1 MRIKEVKSSRDE
13 HEFLTMPARLYQDL
27 PHWIRPL
34 DKDVLAV
41 FDPKQNPHF
50 ADGICARWILKDDT
64 HTVCGRIAAFIDY
77 KSASKNDQPT
87 GGVGFFECINNYE
100 AAAMLFD
107 TSKHWLATNGMQAMD
122 GPINFGERDK
132 WWGLLVDGFD
142 HEPNYCINYN
152 PPYYKTLFEKYG
164 FQTYFNQYT
173 YYRKIEG
180 GIDEGIRERAER
192 IGRSGN
198 FVFCNIEKI
207 PLEKVGHDFQ
217 EVYNHAWSS
226 YPDIVPM
233 TQRQVRMLLKQIK
246 PIMDKKLIWFGYYGE
261 RPIAFAI
268 MLPEVNQVFKYMNG
282 KLGLW
287 QKLKFF
293 WLFRRGVITKILGVA
308 FGVVPRFQRKGVE
321 SAMIDAISRMAF
333 DEQNTFGYKEIEH
346 NWVGDFNPQMMKV
359 HEMMGGTI
367 RKTHTTFRYLFDR
380 SKPFRRAPEVNS
392 TRHH

>member
-27 PHWIRPL
+27 PH
-34 DKDVLAV
+34 
-41 FDPKQNPHF
+41 DPKQNPHF

-180 GIDEGIRERAER
+180 GIDEGTDW
-192 IGRSGN
+192 
-198 FVFCNIEKI
+198 
-207 PLEKVGHDFQ
+207 P
-217 EVYNHAWSS
+217 
-226 YPDIVPM
+226 
-233 TQRQVRMLLKQIK
+233 
-246 PIMDKKLIWFGYYGE
+246 
-261 RPIAFAI
+261 
-268 MLPEVNQVFKYMNG
+268 
-282 KLGLW
+282 
-287 QKLKFF
+287 
-293 WLFRRGVITKILGVA
+293 
-308 FGVVPRFQRKGVE
+308 
-321 SAMIDAISRMAF
+321 
-333 DEQNTFGYKEIEH
+333 
-346 NWVGDFNPQMMKV
+346 
-359 HEMMGGTI
+359 
-367 RKTHTTFRYLFDR
+367 
-380 SKPFRRAPEVNS
+380 
-392 TRHH
+392 